1 MDFAR
6 NPSVADLDGS
16 AGLLAKSTTPCG
28 QLMLILGPRKDMAL
42 YHLARDPHEDTNL
55 ASEHPEKVQHLLS
68 LLQKEALAE

>member
-1 MDFAR
+1 MAQQDFWR
-6 NPSVADLDGS
+6 NPLRRADGW
-16 AGLLAKSTTPCG
+16 K
-28 QLMLILGPRKDMAL
+28 LILGPRKDMAL